1 MKFIKYSNLQF
12 ADVLR
17 GAQFDRNV
25 YNRMLDLKSLGKT
38 SDIGTAL
45 NMLKGKGVSNAIPVS
60 GNKVVFSISPNIRPN
75 YDWGGYN
82 SVAIWDKRK
91 PDKIRLI
98 ATDVPDT
105 PLKGTQGKVSGIKY
119 VDSKEITITDKKLKK
134 CLLKTC

>member
-60 GNKVVFSISPNIRPN
+60 GNKVVFLYHLI
-75 YDWGGYN
+75 YD
-82 SVAIWDKRK
+82 
-91 PDKIRLI
+91 LI
-98 ATDVPDT
+98 MIGVVTI
-105 PLKGTQGKVSGIKY
+105 LWLSGTKENLIK
-119 VDSKEITITDKKLKK
+119 
-134 CLLKTC
+134 